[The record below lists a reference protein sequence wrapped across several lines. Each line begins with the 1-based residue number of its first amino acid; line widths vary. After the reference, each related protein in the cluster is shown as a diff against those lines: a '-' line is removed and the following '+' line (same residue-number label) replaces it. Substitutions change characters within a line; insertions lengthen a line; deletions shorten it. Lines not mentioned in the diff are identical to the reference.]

1 MSAYKSQPPTPI
13 AVEPS
18 RGGHLFE
25 VANYSQHRE
34 LGVGSFLRSAT
45 FHVGGCAWCLR
56 FYPSGESFD
65 SENEGYVSVAIL
77 LMTQDADVTVLYDL
91 RLINHVT
98 SGARYSAAEASEGKF
113 DTRCVEDFVQV
124 WCVHEFM
131 RKSELE
137 ASPYLR
143 DDRLVIECTLRVIK
157 GTRLVSEVMV
167 QPEIVMPPS
176 DLPDHLGCLL
186 KDGMGADVTFDVQ
199 GKSFPAHRMLLAA
212 RSPVFKAELLGPM
225 KEGRADRIAVH
236 EIQPEVFEALLHF
249 VYTDSLPSMD
259 DGKGGGINLVGDL
272 LVAAD
277 RYAMDRLKLVCERI
291 LSRSLTV
298 DNVSAVLV
306 LANRHNCTALKD
318 ACVEFVNS
326 DRIMDDVTRTQGY
339 AGLKSD
345 HPYVLIEL
353 FEKVVKLGKMYR
365 TYRYPA
371 FRDSVVGFY
380 LRISEGL
387 L

>member
-1 MSAYKSQPPTPI
+1 MGLNKSSLRALSPQIT
-13 AVEPS
+13 VDSS
-18 RGGHLFE
+18 RGVHMFE
-25 VANYSQHRE
+25 VVNYSQHRN
-34 LGVGSFLRSAT
+34 LGVHSFIRSSA
-45 FHVGGCAWCLR
+45 FHVGGCAWSIR
-56 FYPSGESFD
+56 FYPDGENTKA
-65 SENEGYVSVAIL
+65 ENEGCVTVGVE
-77 LMTQDADVTVLYDL
+77 LMTQDAVVTASYDMA
-91 RLINHVT
+91 LIDSAT
-98 SGARYSAAEASEGKF
+98 GARYSPLEGCKVDF
-113 DTRCVEDFVQV
+113 DTHSSAEKFVQ
-124 WCVHEFM
+124 CRIYSQFM
-131 RKSELE
+131 KKSDLE
-137 ASPYLR
+137 ASIYLR

-157 GTRLVSEVMV
+157 VTRLVSEGMPVEA
-167 QPEIVMPPS
+167 EIVMPPS
-176 DLPDHLGCLL
+176 DLPEHLGSLL
-186 KDGMGADVTFDVQ
+186 KEGMGTDVTFDIQ

-212 RSPVFKAELLGPM
+212 RSLVFKAELLGPM
-225 KEGRADRIAVH
+225 KEGRADRIAIH

-277 RYAMDRLKLVCERI
+277 RYAMDRLKLVCERT

-353 FEKVVKLGKMYR
+353 FEK
-365 TYRYPA
+365 
-371 FRDSVVGFY
+371 
-380 LRISEGL
+380 IN
-387 L
+387 